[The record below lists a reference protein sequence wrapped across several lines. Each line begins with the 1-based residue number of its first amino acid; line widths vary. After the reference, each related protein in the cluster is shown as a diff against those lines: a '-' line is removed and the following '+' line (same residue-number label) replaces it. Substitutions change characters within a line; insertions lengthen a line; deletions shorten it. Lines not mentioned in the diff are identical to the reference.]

1 MYLSVSPR
9 KKKKK
14 EKRKIP
20 IQRLDQWGSPFNR
33 TQNVRLILITVSPNL
48 YRHFNNI

>member
-1 MYLSVSPR
+1 MKFGPDVPNTIKNY

-20 IQRLDQWGSPFNR
+20 IHSR
-33 TQNVRLILITVSPNL
+33 
-48 YRHFNNI
+48 